1 MGLSGGVASLF
12 TYPYVRDADWFAA
25 GVPPYG
31 NLYEYQRKQDT
42 MTDLPQ
48 SLPQAWRPPMGW
60 NSWDSYGTT
69 LTEDELLANARFMA
83 EHLKN
88 AGWDTLV
95 IDIDWY
101 DPTARA
107 HGYNDNA
114 PLILDE
120 YGRQLP
126 DPVRFPSAA
135 GGKGFGP
142 LAAAVHEL
150 GLKLGM
156 HMMRGIPRIAV
167 DKNLPVYGTNYTA
180 KDVADLDHVC
190 KWNPDNYGL
199 NQSHPGAQAWYDAQL
214 DLFASWG
221 LDFLKVDDMQ
231 TPFHSDEIAA
241 YHRAIAKAEAKYGRS
256 IDLSLSPGGW
266 VATSYVDFLRENAQ
280 MWRISDDLWDR
291 WEDIYQQFARLARWA
306 PFQTTGH
313 WADADMVPFG
323 HIGLR
328 AERGDDRQ
336 SRLTLDEQKTLLAL
350 WCMGRS
356 PLMVGGDLPTSNSDA
371 IALLQNPALR
381 EVLAGSTNNRET
393 VRERILANGGMRAPT
408 VASSSSGPPTQPIGP
423 MAHVPRITAAIT
435 PRCSGPAATHTRS
448 AATSSSNPSWG
459 LTPAMTIGHSP
470 ICMPTRR
477 ASPPT
482 CVLKAWVPTASSPAR
497 FRRTACSGW
506 PWTDAETEPASANQ
520 PPEPTARIVW
530 RNLP

>member
-1 MGLSGGVASLF
+1 
-12 TYPYVRDADWFAA
+12 
-25 GVPPYG
+25 
-31 NLYEYQRKQDT
+31 
-42 MTDLPQ
+42 
-48 SLPQAWRPPMGW
+48 
-60 NSWDSYGTT
+60 
-69 LTEDELLANARFMA
+69 
-83 EHLKN
+83 
-88 AGWDTLV
+88 
-95 IDIDWY
+95 
-101 DPTARA
+101 
-107 HGYNDNA
+107 
-114 PLILDE
+114 
-120 YGRQLP
+120 
-126 DPVRFPSAA
+126 
-135 GGKGFGP
+135 
-142 LAAAVHEL
+142 
-150 GLKLGM
+150 M

-214 DLFASWG
+214 DLFASCG

-266 VATSYVDFLRENAQ
+266 VATSWLLPARERPNVAYF
-280 MWRISDDLWDR
+280 RRSVGPLGR
-291 WEDIYQQFARLARWA
+291 HLPAVRPLTRWA

-371 IALLQNPALR
+371 IALLQNSR
-381 EVLAGSTNNRET
+381 C
-393 VRERILANGGMRAPT
+393 VRCLSAPPITARPCANGFLANGGMRAPT

-435 PRCSGPAATHTRS
+435 PRCSGPAATHTAS

-482 CVLKAWVPTASSPAR
+482 CVLKAWVPT
-497 FRRTACSGW
+497 RRHHSG
-506 PWTDAETEPASANQ
+506 
-520 PPEPTARIVW
+520 RK
-530 RNLP
+530 